1 MVFDFEIFVKNIKE
15 MTKQPQVLILEPSSE
30 LVFTGP
36 FTEYVNTNLTLS
48 NPSTRDVYFKVK
60 TTAPKF
66 YCVRPNSGIIK
77 AKDKSPINVML
88 QPIDSPEILESERS
102 RHKFMIQSAFAPDQE
117 NTDNYAGSSP
127 MPPEQFW
134 KEVDT
139 SQVMDSKLR
148 VVFQW
153 PFGYSPNENATG
165 GISTNT
171 SITTPSTAKIGEI
184 KQMFRQPSQ
193 ADKLRQQADN
203 QAISPTMGSDSE
215 LFTSDPQA
223 ALQKEIELR
232 KMYQDE
238 KANLEKENFA
248 LIERVEQ
255 LARAS
260 HSVGSLTQQD
270 SVPIVQAILFVVLAL
285 LLGLIIGKLL

>member
-1 MVFDFEIFVKNIKE
+1 
-15 MTKQPQVLILEPSSE
+15 MTKQPQILILEPSSE
-30 LVFTGP
+30 LTFTGP
-36 FTEYVNTNLTLS
+36 FTEYVNTNLTLA
-48 NPSTRDVYFKVK
+48 NPSSRDVYFKVK

-77 AKDKSPINVML
+77 AKDKTQINVML
-88 QPIDSPEILESERS
+88 QPIESPEILESERS

-117 NTDNYAGSSP
+117 NVDNSASYSP
-127 MPPEQFW
+127 TPPEQFW
-134 KEVDT
+134 KEVDA

-153 PFGYSPNENATG
+153 PFGYSPTEGNAG
-165 GISTNT
+165 DVAAANT
-171 SITTPSTAKIGEI
+171 STTNQSAPSKIAEI
-184 KQMFRQPSQ
+184 KQM
-193 ADKLRQQADN
+193 LRQQGDKPAN
-203 QAISPTMGSDSE
+203 SPTMSSDSE
-215 LFTSDPQA
+215 LFATDPQA

-248 LIERVEQ
+248 LMERVEQ

-260 HSVGSLTQQD
+260 RSVGALTQQQD